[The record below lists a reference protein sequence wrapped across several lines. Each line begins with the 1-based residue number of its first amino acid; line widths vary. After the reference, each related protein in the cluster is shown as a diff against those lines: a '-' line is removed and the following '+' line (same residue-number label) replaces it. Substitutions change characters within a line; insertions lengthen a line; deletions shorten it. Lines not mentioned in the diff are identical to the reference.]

1 MIQVVVLA
9 PSLAARAG
17 LGAILAADPQVE
29 VVAQASTLQ
38 ELETLPP
45 FDVLVTTAEAYARR
59 EMAAFAQGLEPA
71 PALLLLSD
79 DPDTA
84 KTLAQLPLR
93 AWGLLPEDCSEDEL
107 VYAVQALHQGLMVS
121 TPAAIQPLL
130 GRVNIADSGDLVI
143 EELTERE
150 TEVLELL
157 AEGMANKQI
166 AYQLGISEHTIKFH
180 VSSIYTKLAVSNRTE
195 AVRRG
200 IRLGLISL

>member
-9 PSLAARAG
+9 PGLAVRAG
-17 LGAILAADPQVE
+17 LGAILSADQQVE
-29 VVAQASTLQ
+29 VVAQASVFQ
-38 ELETLPP
+38 ELDTLPP
-45 FDVLVTTAEAYARR
+45 FDVLVTTAESFARR
-59 EMAAFAQGLEPA
+59 EIAAFAQGLEPA

-79 DPDTA
+79 DPGSA
-84 KTLAQLPLR
+84 QALAQLPLR

-130 GRVNIADSGDLVI
+130 GRAVTADSGDLVI

-200 IRLGLISL
+200 IQLGLISL

>member
-1 MIQVVVLA
+1 MILVVVLA
-9 PSLAARAG
+9 PSLAVRAG
-17 LGAILAADPQVE
+17 LGAILAVDPQVD
-29 VVAQASTLQ
+29 VIAQASAFQ

-45 FDVLVTTAEAYARR
+45 FDVLVTTAEAFARR
-59 EMAAFAQGLEPA
+59 EPGTFAQGLEPA

-79 DPDTA
+79 DPNA
-84 KTLAQLPLR
+84 AQALAQLPLR

-107 VYAVQALHQGLMVS
+107 LSAVQALHQGLMVS

-130 GRVNIADSGDLVI
+130 GRATTTDTEDLTVD
-143 EELTERE
+143 ELTERE

-200 IRLGLISL
+200 IQLGLISL